1 MLKNKNNIIKI
12 IAIMSAALL
21 ILIPLT
27 GCIGGLTVNTSSTI
41 SNQVIA
47 AIQKINAENLKIQ
60 AISYDLPPLYDYSQE
75 NQPPKIHAYKDYTDL
90 NIILDRSGSMASI
103 ADDMIGGIKTFLDAE
118 KATGDKTIVSF
129 YQFDDRYDVIFI
141 DKDIKDDININLVP
155 RGNTAL
161 LDAIGR
167 TIVFEGEKLTAMEEN
182 DRPNRVLFLIITD
195 GRENASKE
203 YTFERIKEQIK
214 DQREVYSWD
223 FLFLGTNEDAL
234 FQREDLGIGAKSAL
248 GFDKNSDSIVNAF
261 EAVSE
266 SYQTYKKLDRNDP
279 ATRSLTFEINQED
292 KQ

>member
-12 IAIMSAALL
+12 IVMMSAVLL
-21 ILIPLT
+21 ILVPLT
-27 GCIGGLTVNTSSTI
+27 GCIGGLTSAITPTIESEGVSQILQNTI
-41 SNQVIA
+41 SVSIF
-47 AIQKINAENLKIQ
+47 I
-60 AISYDLPPLYDYSQE
+60 PPAPPQE
-75 NQPPKIHAYKDYTDL
+75 NQPPKIYAYKDYTDL

-118 KATGDKTIVSF
+118 KATDDRTIVSF
-129 YQFDDRYDVIFI
+129 YQFDDKYDVIFI

-167 TIVFEGEKLTAMEEN
+167 TIVSVGEKLTAMEEN

-203 YTFERIKEQIK
+203 YTFERVKEQIK

-223 FLFLGTNEDAL
+223 FLFLGTTEDAL

-248 GFDKNSDSIVNAF
+248 GFDRNSASIVNAF
-261 EAVSE
+261 AAVSE
-266 SYQTYKKLDRNDP
+266 SYQMYKKLDRNDP
-279 ATRSLTFEINQED
+279 ATRSLTFEIKQED
-292 KQ
+292 K

>member
-12 IAIMSAALL
+12 IVIMSAVLL
-21 ILIPLT
+21 ILVPLT
-27 GCIGGLTVNTSSTI
+27 GCIAVTTNSTI

-60 AISYDLPPLYDYSQE
+60 AAGYDLPPLYDYSQK

-261 EAVSE
+261 AAVSE
-266 SYQTYKKLDRNDP
+266 SYQTYKKLDRNNP

>member
-12 IAIMSAALL
+12 IAMMSAVLL
-21 ILIPLT
+21 ILVPLT
-27 GCIGGLTVNTSSTI
+27 GCIGGLTVNTNSTI

-60 AISYDLPPLYDYSQE
+60 TTSYDLSPLYDYSQE
-75 NQPPKIHAYKDYTDL
+75 NQPPKIYAYKDYTDL

-118 KATGDKTIVSF
+118 KATGDKTLVSL
-129 YQFDDRYDVIFI
+129 YQFDDKYDVIFV
-141 DKDIKDDININLVP
+141 DKDNKDDININLVP

-167 TIVFEGEKLTAMEEN
+167 TIVSVGEKLTAMEEN
-182 DRPNRVLFLIITD
+182 DRPNRVLFIIITD

-203 YTFERIKEQIK
+203 YTFERVKEQIK
-214 DQREVYSWD
+214 YQREVYSWD
-223 FLFLGTNEDAL
+223 FLFLGTTEDAL
-234 FQREDLGIGAKSAL
+234 FQKEDLGIGAKSAL
-248 GFDKNSDSIVNAF
+248 GFDRNSASIVNAF
-261 EAVSE
+261 AAVSE

-279 ATRSLTFEINQED
+279 ATRSLTFEIKQED
-292 KQ
+292 E

>member
-27 GCIGGLTVNTSSTI
+27 GCIGGLTVNTNSTI

-47 AIQKINAENLKIQ
+47 TIQKINAENLKIQ
-60 AISYDLPPLYDYSQE
+60 TTSYDLSPLHDYSQE
-75 NQPPKIHAYKDYTDL
+75 NQPPKIYAYKDYTDL

-118 KATGDKTIVSF
+118 KATDDRTIVSF
-129 YQFDDRYDVIFI
+129 YQFDDKYDVIFI

-167 TIVFEGEKLTAMEEN
+167 TIVSVGEKLTAMEEN

-203 YTFERIKEQIK
+203 YTFERVKEQIK

-223 FLFLGTNEDAL
+223 FLFLGTTEDAL

-248 GFDKNSDSIVNAF
+248 GFDRNSASIVNAF
-261 EAVSE
+261 AAVSE
-266 SYQTYKKLDRNDP
+266 SYQMYKKLDRNDP
-279 ATRSLTFEINQED
+279 ATRSLTFEIKQED
-292 KQ
+292 K

>member
-1 MLKNKNNIIKI
+1 MLKNKNNIIRI

-21 ILIPLT
+21 ILVPLT
-27 GCIGGLTVNTSSTI
+27 GCIGGLTVNTNSTI

-60 AISYDLPPLYDYSQE
+60 AAGYDLPPLYDYSQK

-167 TIVFEGEKLTAMEEN
+167 TIVSVGEKLTAMEEN

-203 YTFERIKEQIK
+203 YTFERVKEQIK

-261 EAVSE
+261 AAVSE
-266 SYQTYKKLDRNDP
+266 SYQTYKKLDRNNP